1 MTNALT
7 ALTNINLDDL
17 VAAFGWQ
24 RQPALSNILR
34 RIFYAP
40 AHKFAVQ
47 MLEFDHAV
55 GESGLPKAA
64 QQTLY
69 HFVRDVELFGQENL
83 PKDGPVLYLSNH
95 PGMTDTLCLFA
106 GIARADLRILA
117 LDRPFLQS
125 LPNTSQRLFY
135 LSDDANRRT
144 SAVKNAATHL
154 RNGGCVLTFPAGT
167 IEPDPDVY
175 RGALESLKDW
185 TDSAGVFM
193 RFAPQTKIVP
203 VLVRCVLWD
212 KAVKNPLTFMRFHRK
227 DRERLGTSLQ
237 LLSNVV
243 FDARPVTARVQFAKP
258 IGAAEV
264 DVRDMAAIHA
274 AVLGRMRGLIQN
286 PPREKGASVL

>member
-1 MTNALT
+1 MTDALT
-7 ALTNINLDDL
+7 TLTSINLDDL

-24 RQPALSNILR
+24 QQPALSNFLR

-40 AHKFAVQ
+40 AHKFAAH
-47 MLEFDHAV
+47 MLDFDGAT
-55 GESGLPKAA
+55 GQGGLPKAA

-83 PKDGPVLYLSNH
+83 PKDGPALYLSNH

-106 GIARADLRILA
+106 AIARTDLRILA

-125 LPNTSQRLFY
+125 LPNVSNQLLY
-135 LSDDANRRT
+135 LSDDPNQRI

-154 RNGGCVLTFPAGT
+154 RNGGCVLTFPAGS

-175 RGALESLKDW
+175 SGALESLNDW
-185 TDSAGVFM
+185 TDSAGVFL

-212 KAVKNPLTFMRFHRK
+212 KAVKNPLTFLRFQRK

-237 LLSNVV
+237 LLSNML
-243 FDARPVTARVQFAKP
+243 FNASPVTVRVQFAKP
-258 IGAAEV
+258 ISIDEV
-264 DVRDMAAIHA
+264 DARDLASIHA
-274 AVLGRMRGLIQN
+274 TVLERMRGLIQN
-286 PPREKGASVL
+286 PPQKKGALVL